1 MIIKKNSWHY
11 RMNVWKRH
19 EWRTQKART
28 LCGYFW
34 FTVGTMLLTIS
45 VPLMVYVV
53 FFLLGGAIMSDMKN
67 IPEFILSL
75 SSYWVFLTYPATGVI
90 FIGGILLI
98 CVGLTGMFWLATKI
112 ITGIHEKLKSRPKKE
127 KVVREPGLLASYLK
141 ARKEKVCPII
151 KFEE

>member
-45 VPLMVYVV
+45 VPFMAYLVLFILGGSMVHDMRVLVFIAELPTYWNFATYPLTGVV
-53 FFLLGGAIMSDMKN
+53 FIC
-67 IPEFILSL
+67 
-75 SSYWVFLTYPATGVI
+75 
-90 FIGGILLI
+90 GILAICACLFLI
-98 CVGLTGMFWLATKI
+98 FWAAVHTGAWVEK
-112 ITGIHEKLKSRPKKE
+112 KLKSRPKKE
-127 KVVREPGLLASYLK
+127 KTVREPGLLASYLK